1 MACLEVSDL
10 MSEHSC
16 VLNCQASCSKAG
28 LTLNA
33 PIVNIRS
40 EGTQEPIVSVVEH
53 GGGSK
58 QKPVDCLSTGY
69 GETGVRYRAE
79 TRLQSGLTW
88 GISCRGASI
97 CISAS
102 PIRSRT
108 NGVV

>member
-1 MACLEVSDL
+1 

-16 VLNCQASCSKAG
+16 VLTCQESFSKAG
-28 LTLNA
+28 LILNA

-40 EGTQEPIVSVVEH
+40 EGTHKPIVSVVEH

-69 GETGVRYRAE
+69 RETGVSYKAE
-79 TRLQSGLTW
+79 TRLLSRLTW

-108 NGVV
+108 NGTV